1 MREREREQVS
11 EKRKE
16 MNGKNRNNNNC
27 VVYPLHY
34 IIIYLAS
41 IYLFIALPANNNDG
55 IGKLRQGDI

>member
-1 MREREREQVS
+1 MS

-27 VVYPLHY
+27 VVYPLHH

-41 IYLFIALPANNNDG
+41 IYLFIALSANNNDG